1 MGKDKLYHL
10 IAGFVIAFVFGLIS
24 PFWGLVAGITAG
36 LAKDIICDL
45 YLKRGTFEVL
55 DIFVTVI
62 GVIFGTASAIL
73 TINYIL

>member
-10 IAGFVIAFVFGLIS
+10 IAGFVIAFVFGLVS

-36 LAKDIICDL
+36 LAKDIIWDL
-45 YLKRGTFEVL
+45 YLKKGMFEVL

-62 GVIFGTASAIL
+62 GAIFGVASAIL

>member
-36 LAKDIICDL
+36 LAKDIIWDL
-45 YLKRGTFEVL
+45 YLK
-55 DIFVTVI
+55 
-62 GVIFGTASAIL
+62 
-73 TINYIL
+73 

>member
-36 LAKDIICDL
+36 LVKDIVWDL
-45 YLKRGTFEVL
+45 YLKRGMFEVL
-55 DIFVTVI
+55 DIYVTII
-62 GVIFGTASAIL
+62 GAILGTASAIL

>member
-24 PFWGLVAGITAG
+24 PFWGLVAGIAAG
-36 LAKDIICDL
+36 LAKDIVWDL

-62 GVIFGTASAIL
+62 GAIFGTASAIL

>member
-24 PFWGLVAGITAG
+24 PFWGLVAGITSG
-36 LAKDIICDL
+36 LAKDIIWDL
-45 YLKRGTFEVL
+45 YLKKGMFEVL

-62 GVIFGTASAIL
+62 GSILGTASAIL

>member
-10 IAGFVIAFVFGLIS
+10 IAGFAIAFVFGLIS
-24 PFWGLVAGITAG
+24 PFWGLAAGITAG
-36 LAKDIICDL
+36 LAKDIIWDL

-62 GVIFGTASAIL
+62 GAILGASSAIL